1 MGRGAEEIEGVRGE
15 LRARWARNRSRPRPR
30 FEALGCY
37 QFE

>member
-15 LRARWARNRSRPRPR
+15 LRARNRSRPRPR